1 MVITDSAGRIYMKN
15 EALSVAVSSPKA
27 LTSFAFIQSNNTV
40 GESQTIFLEGNLA
53 APLLPN
59 SIIELTTSA
68 GINLSGAT
76 LPAATI
82 TIVFKSASQLR
93 VQGFIVSGNKFTI
106 VVQNVRNN
114 VQIALRRTAR
124 SKPRSSS
131 GSMTRK

>member
-1 MVITDSAGRIYMKN
+1 MKN
-15 EALSVAVSSPKA
+15 ENLSVAVSSPKA

-40 GESQTIFLEGNLA
+40 GELQTVFLEGNLA

-82 TIVFKSASQLR
+82 TIVFKSATQLR

-114 VQIALRRTAR
+114 VTFELRRTAH
-124 SKPRSSS
+124 SKPL
-131 GSMTRK
+131 